1 MPSSSSDNEDVKAS
15 VLRDAEQAQKLFL
28 QRLFPVEMKDITAK
42 SSHKDWLEEL
52 ASKVEHSKV
61 LASRKEVAKELQQKE
76 IKGSSEELE
85 KLEGQ
90 VKHYK
95 SVLDETETML
105 NQLQAAVESEESRW
119 KSKLSDK
126 ENTLEKLQRENE
138 ALEAK
143 IAAMEPNLNSV
154 EEMETKLRELQEKL
168 AIEEADKVH
177 LQEQLNKTL
186 DSEDLQRLQIQFDG
200 EKQRR
205 VDLELQLAKMNQLLS
220 TGQEALQ
227 QEQKTVDMLRQQV
240 TSAPSSTS
248 ANAAAKAT
256 NAMTTNG
263 QDEVESASSCSQ
275 IGSVASLELHSEN
288 TTPVK
293 DKKKSKKK
301 KLLGFFK

>member
-1 MPSSSSDNEDVKAS
+1 M
-15 VLRDAEQAQKLFL
+15 
-28 QRLFPVEMKDITAK
+28 TAK

-76 IKGSSEELE
+76 IKGSSEELK

-105 NQLQAAVESEESRW
+105 NQLQAAVESEESLW
-119 KSKLSDK
+119 KSKLCDK
-126 ENTLEKLQRENE
+126 ESMLEKLQRENE

-177 LQEQLNKTL
+177 LQQQLNKTL
-186 DSEDLQRLQIQFDG
+186 DSEDMQRLQGQFDD

-205 VDLELQLAKMNQLLS
+205 AELELQLAKMNQLLT

-227 QEQKTVDMLRQQV
+227 QEQKTVDMLRQKV

-248 ANAAAKAT
+248 GNAAAKAT

-263 QDEVESASSCSQ
+263 QDEA
-275 IGSVASLELHSEN
+275 IVAE
-288 TTPVK
+288 
-293 DKKKSKKK
+293 
-301 KLLGFFK
+301 

>member
-1 MPSSSSDNEDVKAS
+1 
-15 VLRDAEQAQKLFL
+15 
-28 QRLFPVEMKDITAK
+28 
-42 SSHKDWLEEL
+42 
-52 ASKVEHSKV
+52 
-61 LASRKEVAKELQQKE
+61 
-76 IKGSSEELE
+76 
-85 KLEGQ
+85 
-90 VKHYK
+90 
-95 SVLDETETML
+95 
-105 NQLQAAVESEESRW
+105 
-119 KSKLSDK
+119 
-126 ENTLEKLQRENE
+126 
-138 ALEAK
+138 
-143 IAAMEPNLNSV
+143 
-154 EEMETKLRELQEKL
+154 METKLRELQEKL

-248 ANAAAKAT
+248 SGSANAAAKAT

>member
-1 MPSSSSDNEDVKAS
+1 M
-15 VLRDAEQAQKLFL
+15 
-28 QRLFPVEMKDITAK
+28 
-42 SSHKDWLEEL
+42 
-52 ASKVEHSKV
+52 
-61 LASRKEVAKELQQKE
+61 
-76 IKGSSEELE
+76 G
-85 KLEGQ
+85 
-90 VKHYK
+90 
-95 SVLDETETML
+95 ETML

-168 AIEEADKVH
+168 AIEEADKFH

-186 DSEDLQRLQIQFDG
+186 DSEDLQRLQMQFDG

-240 TSAPSSTS
+240 TSAPSSAS

-263 QDEVESASSCSQ
+263 QDEA
-275 IGSVASLELHSEN
+275 IVAE
-288 TTPVK
+288 
-293 DKKKSKKK
+293 
-301 KLLGFFK
+301 

>member
-1 MPSSSSDNEDVKAS
+1 MGKTQVSKLEADLEDQRAKNNELRSKNWKTVEALNSVEQSYQKVLKNMPSSSSDNEDVKAS

-28 QRLFPVEMKDITAK
+28 QRLFPVEMKDITMTAK
-42 SSHKDWLEEL
+42 SSHKDWLEEMG
-52 ASKVEHSKV
+52 SKVEHSKV

-154 EEMETKLRELQEKL
+154 KRPRLK
-168 AIEEADKVH
+168 
-177 LQEQLNKTL
+177 
-186 DSEDLQRLQIQFDG
+186 QRL
-200 EKQRR
+200 
-205 VDLELQLAKMNQLLS
+205 LQHA
-220 TGQEALQ
+220 EA
-227 QEQKTVDMLRQQV
+227 
-240 TSAPSSTS
+240 
-248 ANAAAKAT
+248 
-256 NAMTTNG
+256 
-263 QDEVESASSCSQ
+263 
-275 IGSVASLELHSEN
+275 ISLN
-288 TTPVK
+288 
-293 DKKKSKKK
+293 
-301 KLLGFFK
+301 